1 MVGVAVGVLFPQGL
15 IHPAVNDKA
24 PVDNTAQ
31 MEQGIERAVGGAC
44 KDGWQGLDAG
54 GLPGITTVQMCADPR
69 VAFVSFDS
77 EASAA
82 MSRAPIKSE
91 ITELLGQHADNEKTQ
106 GDWRLLNG
114 KRWMVFGEA
123 DNMTALQQ
131 QWGGTLETI
140 AAAKDGTDGGNAAV

>member
-1 MVGVAVGVLFPQGL
+1 
-15 IHPAVNDKA
+15 
-24 PVDNTAQ
+24 
-31 MEQGIERAVGGAC
+31 
-44 KDGWQGLDAG
+44 
-54 GLPGITTVQMCADPR
+54 
-69 VAFVSFDS
+69 
-77 EASAA
+77 

-140 AAAKDGTDGGNAAV
+140 AAAKDGTDSGNAAV